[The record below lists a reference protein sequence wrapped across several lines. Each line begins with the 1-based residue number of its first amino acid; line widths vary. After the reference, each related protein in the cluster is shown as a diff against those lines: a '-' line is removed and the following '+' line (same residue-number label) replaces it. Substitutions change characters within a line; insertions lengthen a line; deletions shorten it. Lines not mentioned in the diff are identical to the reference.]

1 LFGTGSE
8 EGVGANCD
16 GVVLGMEVEEAEGE
30 AEADEEGEGDAEGP
44 GAFPFNAPTTAI
56 RYA

>member
-1 LFGTGSE
+1 MFGTGSE

-30 AEADEEGEGDAEGP
+30 ADEEGEGDAEGP

>member
-1 LFGTGSE
+1 MFGPGSVD
-8 EGVGANCD
+8 GVGANCD
-16 GVVLGMEVEEAEGE
+16 IFGIEVEEGE
-30 AEADEEGEGDAEGP
+30 AEAEGEGDAEGP